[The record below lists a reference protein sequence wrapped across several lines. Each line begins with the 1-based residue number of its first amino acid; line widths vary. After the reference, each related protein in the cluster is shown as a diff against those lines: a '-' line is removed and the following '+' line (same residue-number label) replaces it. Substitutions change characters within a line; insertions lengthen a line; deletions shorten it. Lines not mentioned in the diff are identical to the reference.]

1 MATLRS
7 YFLTLRD
14 KFRYKLLSVTVERML
29 STAGIEP
36 RVRSIRQQVE
46 STTPSWLLV
55 FHLYFFEQVK
65 NQLPRWCSGLNLLLY
80 ALNPRFDPCCAQHSF
95 RCCTKQL
102 VSELVSQCYEISA
115 LHGMLHHCMGCY
127 PFNDHSIKTA
137 IATESR
143 IWAALPNSYLK
154 SVVYRLSVPH

>member
-14 KFRYKLLSVTVERML
+14 KFRDKLLGATAKRML

-36 RVRSIRQQVE
+36 RVQSIQQQVE
-46 STTPSWLLV
+46 STTPSWQLV
-55 FHLYFFEQVK
+55 FHLFKKVQVK
-65 NQLPRWCSGLNLLLY
+65 NQQPRWCSGLNLLLY

-102 VSELVSQCYEISA
+102 RSRNLSRNVKKYDFIIAWDVTP
-115 LHGMLHHCMGCY
+115 LHGML
-127 PFNDHSIKTA
+127 PIQ
-137 IATESR
+137 
-143 IWAALPNSYLK
+143 
-154 SVVYRLSVPH
+154 